1 MKKIKNYFYLIVG
14 VLSVL
19 FAFTHAMNGQL
30 TLLSEIEQTSLAPGA
45 KTIIRYVW
53 HIITA
58 ENLIFGVTLIF
69 MAFYRE
75 REKVRIVAWLI
86 AVVLLTR
93 WFVILIFT
101 LMHDSASLQ
110 GILTDTIAI
119 ILLVVLLLLGVR
131 VKEKAGEIV

>member
-19 FAFTHAMNGQL
+19 FAFTHVMNGQL
-30 TLLSEIEQTSLAPGA
+30 TLLSEIDKTTLDTGT
-45 KTIIRYVW
+45 KTIVRYVW

-58 ENLIFGVTLIF
+58 ENLIFGVALIF

-75 REKVRIVAWLI
+75 RAKVRIVAWLI

-101 LMHDSASLQ
+101 LMQDSASLQ
-110 GILTDTIAI
+110 GMLADTIAI
-119 ILLVVLLLLGVR
+119 ILLVVLLLIGAR
-131 VKEKAGEIV
+131 VKEKEQETV

>member
-19 FAFTHAMNGQL
+19 SAFTHAMNGQL
-30 TLLSEIEQTSLAPGA
+30 TLLSEIDQTSLDISS
-45 KTIIRYVW
+45 KTIFRYVW

-75 REKVRIVAWLI
+75 REKIRIVAWLI
-86 AVVLLTR
+86 AMVLLTR
-93 WFVILIFT
+93 WFVILFFT
-101 LMHDSASLQ
+101 LQQNIASLQ
-110 GILTDTIAI
+110 GVLTDTIAI
-119 ILLVVLLLLGVR
+119 ILLVVLLLLGAR
-131 VKEKAGEIV
+131 VKEKESATK

>member
-19 FAFTHAMNGQL
+19 SAFTHAMNGQL
-30 TLLSEIEQTSLAPGA
+30 TLLSEIDQTSLDISS
-45 KTIIRYVW
+45 KTIFRYVW

-75 REKVRIVAWLI
+75 REKIRIVAWLI
-86 AVVLLTR
+86 AMILLTR
-93 WFVILIFT
+93 WFVILFFT
-101 LMHDSASLQ
+101 LQQNIASLQ
-110 GILTDTIAI
+110 GVLTDTIAI
-119 ILLVVLLLLGVR
+119 ILLVVLLLLGAR
-131 VKEKAGEIV
+131 VKEKESATK